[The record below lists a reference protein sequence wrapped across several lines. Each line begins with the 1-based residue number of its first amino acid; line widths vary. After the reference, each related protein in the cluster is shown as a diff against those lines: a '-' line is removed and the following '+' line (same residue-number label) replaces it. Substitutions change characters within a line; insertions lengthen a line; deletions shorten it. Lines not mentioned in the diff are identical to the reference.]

1 MTAFQIN
8 GPFPGI
14 LDDPNTQI
22 VSLPSHPT
30 LHIAPLRNPVPSRAI
45 GVPTPLEPNAA
56 ATKDERARLGRR
68 VPKKSKHEG
77 GTKKSTEKP
86 TSIQAL
92 IQPEKDP
99 LVKLPAFV
107 NLAAI
112 ENKLPPYRA
121 LNDRHTKRVKLDAD
135 HIQLPKIPPKE
146 PKPPPFGP
154 FTIVNGLHE
163 PPPGAN
169 LLPPMDSDQEKPKN
183 SESGNKRQESKEVD
197 GRPKDIELRSGGSS
211 AKRPVDSR
219 LKEMRS
225 EEVLKTRGSQERV
238 SKINGGEEESKISSL
253 EKRKGIVRD
262 EKVPEPKHEAGSRK
276 EKSRKYLKRW
286 TEAETHDLLKGVTR
300 YGVGKWKQIKED
312 PDLDFND
319 RSTVDLKDRFR
330 VCCPDAYRSGRV
342 EKGGKTID
350 VVSLI
355 RETSQ
360 PTKSSHASRQ
370 ATSSTIDKYSTA
382 LSRLKLEADK
392 SSQSQNEPDTH
403 DTEPKTTARR
413 TRRRWTQSEDEK
425 LLQGLAKHGMAWS
438 AIQQDTTLH
447 LSHRRPQD
455 LRDRI
460 RTRFPEGYKLAP
472 PVVKTES
479 KPREKEDKE
488 DTEGID
494 KDESKEV
501 NTEGPGLPSLTTL
514 DGWDWDNNTLP
525 PLWEEMGI

>member
-1 MTAFQIN
+1 MPAFQIN
-8 GPFPGI
+8 APFPGI

-68 VPKKSKHEG
+68 VTKKNKHDG

-92 IQPEKDP
+92 IQPEKPP

-121 LNDRHTKRVKLDAD
+121 LNDRPTKRVKLDAD

-146 PKPPPFGP
+146 LKPPPFGP

-169 LLPPMDSDQEKPKN
+169 LLPPMDSEQERPKITESEDKGLETKEVTEKPKD
-183 SESGNKRQESKEVD
+183 SE
-197 GRPKDIELRSGGSS
+197 PKGGKSRDKS
-211 AKRPVDSR
+211 PVEPR
-219 LKEMRS
+219 LKERRS
-225 EEVLKTRGSQERV
+225 EEIV
-238 SKINGGEEESKISSL
+238 SKASASEERASKIIGSD
-253 EKRKGIVRD
+253 KGKGTEQVENPTDPR
-262 EKVPEPKHEAGSRK
+262 SRK
-276 EKSRKYLKRW
+276 EKSRKDLKKW
-286 TEAETHDLLKGVTR
+286 TEAETHDLLKGVTK

-312 PDLDFND
+312 TEFVFND

-330 VCCPDAYRSGRV
+330 VCCPEAYKSGRI
-342 EKGGKTID
+342 EKGGKPQNID

-355 RETSQ
+355 QETTSNWSQ
-360 PTKSSHASRQ
+360 PTKSSHASRK

-382 LSRLKLEADK
+382 LSRLRLEADR
-392 SSQSQNEPDTH
+392 STSQSQNEPIDTH
-403 DTEPKTTARR
+403 NIEARTSARR
-413 TRRRWTQSEDEK
+413 ARRRWTQSEDEN
-425 LLQGLAKHGMAWS
+425 LLQGLEKHGMAWS

-460 RTRFPEGYKLAP
+460 RTRFPEGYKLTP
-472 PVVKTES
+472 NVKAAES
-479 KPREKEDKE
+479 KPEKEVRKEANDSEAIDKE
-488 DTEGID
+488 EA
-494 KDESKEV
+494 KEA

-514 DGWDWDNNTLP
+514 DGWDWDNNTLA